1 MCVAPLKEFCSGSEV
16 GPKRVLRG
24 PRARS
29 PRFEVRL
36 EVRRGEV
43 KLRDSR
49 SESEVRGLMSEIGS
63 RLKVKVPGSR
73 SVKILPGIALRDQ
86 YGQTASGGSIPC
98 WFTVSLKW

>member
-1 MCVAPLKEFCSGSEV
+1 MRRSVE
-16 GPKRVLRG
+16 RVLFGVRG
-24 PRARS
+24 WSEASAPRTEARS